1 MKVSRHNLGW
11 MIGLPVCFALA
22 TSGCAT
28 KKYVQSQVNG
38 VNQRVSKVEAK
49 SNEQIAYVNN
59 RLDQSIA
66 QVKERIM
73 TTDNKVAENA
83 AAIQQANATATQAM
97 EASRA
102 NESKIAAN
110 EGAIS
115 NLDASMKYTLI
126 ERGDVTFGFAKSN
139 LDNTAKA
146 ALDLIIQK
154 TQTAPRA
161 VVELI
166 GFTDPIGSV
175 EYNLALSRRR
185 AESVQRYLVKNN
197 VSPRNI
203 HIVGMGKEQPPA
215 TLTAD
220 LKAVDPN
227 ASPKDFHRL
236 ARRVYIRVYSTGLA
250 EGEAARTAPNQ

>member
-1 MKVSRHNLGW
+1 
-11 MIGLPVCFALA
+11 MIGLPISFALA

-28 KKYVQSQVNG
+28 RKYVRNQVG
-38 VNQRVSKVEAK
+38 VVNQRVSKVETK
-49 SNEQIAYVNN
+49 SNEQIAFVNN
-59 RLDQSIA
+59 KLDQSIA

-73 TTDNKVAENA
+73 TTDNKVAENT
-83 AAIQQANATATQAM
+83 AAIQQTNAAATEAMQA
-97 EASRA
+97 AQA
-102 NESKIAAN
+102 NESKITAN
-110 EGAIS
+110 ATAIS
-115 NLDASMKYTLI
+115 NLDSAMNYTLI

-139 LDNTAKA
+139 LDNAAKV
-146 ALDLIIQK
+146 ALDIIIQK
-154 TQTAPRA
+154 AQASPRT

-166 GFTDPIGSV
+166 GFTDPVGSV

-227 ASPKDFHRL
+227 ASPQDFHRL